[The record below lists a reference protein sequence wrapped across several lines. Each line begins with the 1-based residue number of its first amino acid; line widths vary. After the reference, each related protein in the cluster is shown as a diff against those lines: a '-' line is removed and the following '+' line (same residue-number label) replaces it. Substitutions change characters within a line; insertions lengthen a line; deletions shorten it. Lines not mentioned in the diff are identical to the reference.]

1 MPIHAIKSLYQLNL
15 LGFLCVYPHC
25 SSRNLMFEKISIH
38 TPRQFVPPNIN
49 IGNWTTLEP
58 LFKQL
63 EEQLKTASN
72 TAKLE
77 QVILNWEE
85 LSSVIAE
92 EGSKRYI
99 AMTCQTEDKDAEKSY
114 LEFVEKIE
122 PEEKQCNFR
131 LAKKLTKHPHC
142 KELKNQRYDI
152 FIRDT
157 ELQIELFRSEN
168 VPLET
173 KTSKLGQQYQKIIGS
188 LTVQF
193 EGKEQ
198 TLTQMSRHLEETER
212 KHRQKAWELV
222 ANRRLEEAE
231 KIDNHLNDLARIR
244 NQMSENAGFS
254 NYRDYAHKRLGRFD
268 YSPDDCISFQ
278 NAIEEEMVPL
288 LRELQDERLQAL
300 GIKEL
305 RPWDTATDP
314 KGLPPLKPFKTVSE
328 LIDRSQAI
336 FNQVDGNLAD
346 WFQKMQDLDLLDLAN
361 RKGKAPGGYQ
371 CSLDESRL
379 PFIFMNSVGVQ
390 RDVETLL
397 HEAGHAFHAM
407 ASQNEP
413 LHSYRHAPI
422 EFCEV
427 ASMAMELLGSEF
439 IEEFYNIEEA
449 RRARIAHLE
458 GIVFVFPWIATVDAF
473 QHWLYLNPNHSI
485 KERDN
490 AWSNLIDRFGG
501 NVDWTKYESAKA
513 KLWHKQLHIFL
524 HPFYY
529 IEYGIAQLGALQ
541 VWANSK
547 NNSSKALGD
556 YKAALALG
564 GSRPLPELFERCNIR
579 FDLSRDTVAPM
590 ADLIRKELKALKN

>member
-1 MPIHAIKSLYQLNL
+1 MLGFSSLYPQN
-15 LGFLCVYPHC
+15 
-25 SSRNLMFEKISIH
+25 SSSLMFEKISIY
-38 TPRQFVPPNIN
+38 TPRQFVPANIN
-49 IGNWTTLEP
+49 LGNWKELNP
-58 LFKQL
+58 LFKKL
-63 EEQLKTASN
+63 EEQLDTSSTAEN
-72 TAKLE
+72 LE

-85 LSSVIAE
+85 LSAAIAE

-99 AMTCQTEDKDAEKSY
+99 AMTCQTEDKDAEKAY

-122 PEEKQCNFR
+122 PEEKKCNF
-131 LAKKLTKHPHC
+131 LLSKKLTKHPQC
-142 KELKNQRYDI
+142 KDLKNQRYEV
-152 FIRDT
+152 FLRDT
-157 ELQIELFRSEN
+157 ALQVELFRSEN
-168 VPLET
+168 VTLET
-173 KTSKLGQQYQKIIGS
+173 ETSKLGQKYQKIIGG
-188 LTVQF
+188 LTVHFQ
-193 EGKEQ
+193 GKEQ
-198 TLTQMSRHLEETER
+198 TLIQMSRHLEGTER
-212 KHRQKAWELV
+212 NYRQKAWELV
-222 ANRRLEEAE
+222 ANRRLEESE
-231 KIDNHLNDLARIR
+231 KIDSHIDDLAKLR
-244 NQMSENAGFS
+244 NQISENAGFS

-288 LRELQDERLQAL
+288 LRELQDERIQ
-300 GIKEL
+300 EL
-305 RPWDTATDP
+305 NINELKPWDTATDP
-314 KGLPPLKPFKTVSE
+314 KGRPPLEPFEKVSD
-328 LIDRSQAI
+328 LIECSQSI
-336 FNQVDGNLAD
+336 FNQVDGNLSD
-346 WFQKMQDLDLLDLAN
+346 WFQTMQDLDLLDLAN

-397 HEAGHAFHAM
+397 HEAGHAFHSM

-439 IEEFYNIEEA
+439 LEEFYNSEEA
-449 RRARIAHLE
+449 RRARINHLE

-473 QHWLYLNPNHSI
+473 QHWLYLNPDHSI
-485 KERDN
+485 EDRDK

-501 NVDWTKYESAKA
+501 NVDWTHYELAKA

-529 IEYGIAQLGALQ
+529 VEYGIAQLGALQ
-541 VWANSK
+541 VWANYK
-547 NNSSKALGD
+547 NNKSKALND

-564 GSRPLPELFERCNIR
+564 GSKPLPELFKRCNIQ

-590 ADLIRKELKALKN
+590 ADLLRKELKALKD

>member
-1 MPIHAIKSLYQLNL
+1 
-15 LGFLCVYPHC
+15 
-25 SSRNLMFEKISIH
+25 MFEKISIH
-38 TPRQFVPPNIN
+38 TPRQFVPSNIN

-63 EEQLKTASN
+63 EEQIKTASS
-72 TAKLE
+72 AEKLE
-77 QVILNWEE
+77 LFILNWEE
-85 LSSVIAE
+85 LSAAVSE

-99 AMTCQTEDKDAEKSY
+99 AMTCQTEDKDAEKAY
-114 LEFVEKIE
+114 LDFVEKIE
-122 PEEKQCNFR
+122 PEEKKCNFL
-131 LAKKLTKHPHC
+131 LAKKLIQHPNL
-142 KELKNQRYDI
+142 KELKNQRYEV

-157 ELQIELFRSEN
+157 ALQVELFRSEN
-168 VPLET
+168 VSLET
-173 KTSKLGQQYQKIIGS
+173 KTAKLGQQYQKTIGG

-198 TLTQMSRHLEETER
+198 TLIQMSRHLEEPER

-231 KIDNHLNDLARIR
+231 KIDVYLNDLAKIR
-244 NQMSENAGFS
+244 NQMSENAGFP
-254 NYRDYAHKRLGRFD
+254 NYRDFAHQRLGRFD

-278 NAIEEEMVPL
+278 EAIEEEMVPL
-288 LRELQDERLQAL
+288 LRELQDERLQSL
-300 GIKEL
+300 GINEL
-305 RPWDTATDP
+305 KPWDTATDP
-314 KGLPPLKPFKTVSE
+314 KGRPPLKPFEKVSD
-328 LIDRSQAI
+328 LVTRSQAI

-346 WFQKMQDLDLLDLAN
+346 WFQTMQDLGLLDLAN

-439 IEEFYNIEEA
+439 LEEFYNEEEA

-485 KERDN
+485 EERDK

-501 NVDWTKYESAKA
+501 NVDWTNYESAKA

-547 NNSSKALGD
+547 NNSSKALAD

-564 GSRPLPELFERCNIR
+564 GSRPLPKLFEHCNIR
-579 FDLSRDTVAPM
+579 FDLSRNTVAPM
-590 ADLIRKELKALKN
+590 ADLLRKELNTLKN

>member
-1 MPIHAIKSLYQLNL
+1 
-15 LGFLCVYPHC
+15 
-25 SSRNLMFEKISIH
+25 MFEKISIY
-38 TPRQFVPPNIN
+38 TPRQFVPANIN
-49 IGNWTTLEP
+49 LGNWKELNP
-58 LFKQL
+58 LFKKL
-63 EEQLKTASN
+63 EEQLDTSSTAEN
-72 TAKLE
+72 LE

-85 LSSVIAE
+85 LSAAIAE

-99 AMTCQTEDKDAEKSY
+99 AMTCQTEDKDAEKAY

-122 PEEKQCNFR
+122 PEEKECNF
-131 LAKKLTKHPHC
+131 LLSKKLTKHPQC
-142 KELKNQRYDI
+142 KDLKNQRYEV
-152 FIRDT
+152 FLRDT
-157 ELQIELFRSEN
+157 ALQVELFRSEN
-168 VPLET
+168 VTLET
-173 KTSKLGQQYQKIIGS
+173 ETSKLGQKYQKIIGG
-188 LTVQF
+188 LTVHF

-198 TLTQMSRHLEETER
+198 TLIQMSRHLEGTER
-212 KHRQKAWELV
+212 NYRQKAWELV
-222 ANRRLEEAE
+222 ANRRLEESE
-231 KIDNHLNDLARIR
+231 KIDSHIDDLAKLR

-288 LRELQDERLQAL
+288 LRELQDERIQ
-300 GIKEL
+300 EL
-305 RPWDTATDP
+305 NINELKPWDTATDP
-314 KGLPPLKPFKTVSE
+314 KGRPPLEPFEKVSD
-328 LIDRSQAI
+328 LIECSQSI
-336 FNQVDGNLAD
+336 FNQVDGNLSD
-346 WFQKMQDLDLLDLAN
+346 WFQTMQDLDLLDLAN

-397 HEAGHAFHAM
+397 HEAGHAFHSM

-439 IEEFYNIEEA
+439 LEEFYNSEEA
-449 RRARIAHLE
+449 RRARINHLE
-458 GIVFVFPWIATVDAF
+458 GIVSVFPWIATVDAF
-473 QHWLYLNPNHSI
+473 QHWLYLNPDHSI
-485 KERDN
+485 EDRDK

-501 NVDWTKYESAKA
+501 NVDWTHYELAKA

-529 IEYGIAQLGALQ
+529 VEYGIAQLGALQ
-541 VWANSK
+541 VWANYK
-547 NNSSKALGD
+547 NNKSKALND

-564 GSRPLPELFERCNIR
+564 GSKPLPELFKRCNIQ

-590 ADLIRKELKALKN
+590 ADLLRKELKALKD

>member
-1 MPIHAIKSLYQLNL
+1 
-15 LGFLCVYPHC
+15 
-25 SSRNLMFEKISIH
+25 MFEKISIH
-38 TPRQFVPPNIN
+38 TPRQFVPSNIN
-49 IGNWTTLEP
+49 IGNWTKLEP

-63 EEQLKTASN
+63 EEQIKTASS
-72 TAKLE
+72 AEKLE
-77 QVILNWEE
+77 LFILNWEE
-85 LSSVIAE
+85 LSAAVSE

-99 AMTCQTEDKDAEKSY
+99 AMTCQTEDKDAEKAY
-114 LEFVEKIE
+114 LDFVEKIE
-122 PEEKQCNFR
+122 PEEKKCNFL
-131 LAKKLTKHPHC
+131 LAKKLIQHPNL
-142 KELKNQRYDI
+142 KELKNQRYEV

-157 ELQIELFRSEN
+157 ALQVELFRSEN
-168 VPLET
+168 VSLET
-173 KTSKLGQQYQKIIGS
+173 KTAKLGQQYQKTIGG

-198 TLTQMSRHLEETER
+198 TLIQMSRHLEEPER

-231 KIDNHLNDLARIR
+231 KIDVYINDLAEIR
-244 NQMSENAGFS
+244 NQMSENAGFP
-254 NYRDYAHKRLGRFD
+254 NYRDFAHQRLGRFD

-278 NAIEEEMVPL
+278 EAIEEEMVPL

-300 GIKEL
+300 GINEL
-305 RPWDTATDP
+305 KPWDTATDP
-314 KGLPPLKPFKTVSE
+314 KGRPPLKPFEKVSD
-328 LIDRSQAI
+328 LVARSQAI

-346 WFQKMQDLDLLDLAN
+346 WFQTMQDLGLLDLAN

-439 IEEFYNIEEA
+439 LEEFYNEEEA

-485 KERDN
+485 EERDK

-501 NVDWTKYESAKA
+501 NVDWTNYESAKA

-547 NNSSKALGD
+547 NNSSKALAD

-564 GSRPLPELFERCNIR
+564 GSRPLPKLFEYCNIR
-579 FDLSRDTVAPM
+579 FDLSRNTVAPM
-590 ADLIRKELKALKN
+590 ADLLRKELNTLKN

>member
-1 MPIHAIKSLYQLNL
+1 M
-15 LGFLCVYPHC
+15 LGFLSLYPQNFH
-25 SSRNLMFEKISIH
+25 SLMFEKISIY
-38 TPRQFVPPNIN
+38 TPRQFVPANIN
-49 IGNWTTLEP
+49 LGNWKELNP
-58 LFKQL
+58 LFKKL
-63 EEQLKTASN
+63 EEQLDTSSTAEN
-72 TAKLE
+72 LE

-85 LSSVIAE
+85 LSAAIAE

-99 AMTCQTEDKDAEKSY
+99 AMTCQTEDKDAEKAY

-122 PEEKQCNFR
+122 PEEKECNF
-131 LAKKLTKHPHC
+131 LLSKKLTKHPQC
-142 KELKNQRYDI
+142 KDLKNQRYDV
-152 FIRDT
+152 FLRDT
-157 ELQIELFRSEN
+157 ALQVELFRSEN
-168 VPLET
+168 VTLET
-173 KTSKLGQQYQKIIGS
+173 EASKLGQKYQKIIGG
-188 LTVQF
+188 LTVHFQ
-193 EGKEQ
+193 GKEQ
-198 TLTQMSRHLEETER
+198 TLIQMSRHLEGTER
-212 KHRQKAWELV
+212 NHRQEAWELV
-222 ANRRLEEAE
+222 ANRRLDESE
-231 KIDNHLNDLARIR
+231 KIDSHIDDLAKLR

-288 LRELQDERLQAL
+288 LRELQDERIQ
-300 GIKEL
+300 EL
-305 RPWDTATDP
+305 NINELKPWDTATDP
-314 KGLPPLKPFKTVSE
+314 KGRPPLEPFEKVSD
-328 LIDRSQAI
+328 LIECSQSI
-336 FNQVDGNLAD
+336 FNQVDGNLSD
-346 WFQKMQDLDLLDLAN
+346 WFQTMQDLDLLDLAN

-397 HEAGHAFHAM
+397 HEAGHAFHSM

-439 IEEFYNIEEA
+439 LEEFYNSEEA
-449 RRARIAHLE
+449 RRARINHLE

-473 QHWLYLNPNHSI
+473 QHWLYLNPDHSI
-485 KERDN
+485 EDRDK

-501 NVDWTKYESAKA
+501 NVDWTHYELAKA

-529 IEYGIAQLGALQ
+529 VEYGIAQLGALQ
-541 VWANSK
+541 VWANYK
-547 NNSSKALGD
+547 NNKSKALND

-564 GSRPLPELFERCNIR
+564 GSKPLPELFKRCNIQ

-590 ADLIRKELKALKN
+590 ADLLRKELKALKD

>member
-1 MPIHAIKSLYQLNL
+1 
-15 LGFLCVYPHC
+15 
-25 SSRNLMFEKISIH
+25 MFEKISIH
-38 TPRQFVPPNIN
+38 TPRQFVPSNIN

-63 EEQLKTASN
+63 EEQIKTASS
-72 TAKLE
+72 AEKLE
-77 QVILNWEE
+77 LFILNWEE
-85 LSSVIAE
+85 LSAAVSE

-99 AMTCQTEDKDAEKSY
+99 AMTCQTEDKDAEKAY
-114 LEFVEKIE
+114 LDFVEKIE
-122 PEEKQCNFR
+122 PEEKKCNFL
-131 LAKKLTKHPHC
+131 LAKKLIQHPNL
-142 KELKNQRYDI
+142 KELKNQRYEV

-157 ELQIELFRSEN
+157 ALQVELFRSEN
-168 VPLET
+168 VSLET
-173 KTSKLGQQYQKIIGS
+173 KTAKLGQQYQKTIGG

-198 TLTQMSRHLEETER
+198 TLIQMSRHLEEPER

-231 KIDNHLNDLARIR
+231 KIDVYLNDLAKIR
-244 NQMSENAGFS
+244 NQMSENAGFP
-254 NYRDYAHKRLGRFD
+254 NYRDFAHQRLGRFD

-278 NAIEEEMVPL
+278 EAIEEEMVPL

-300 GIKEL
+300 GINEL
-305 RPWDTATDP
+305 KPWDTATDP
-314 KGLPPLKPFKTVSE
+314 KGRPPLKPFEKVSD
-328 LIDRSQAI
+328 LVARSQAI

-346 WFQKMQDLDLLDLAN
+346 WFQTMQDLGLLDLAN

-439 IEEFYNIEEA
+439 LEEFYNEEEA

-485 KERDN
+485 EERDK

-501 NVDWTKYESAKA
+501 NVDWTNYESAKA

-547 NNSSKALGD
+547 NNSSKALAD

-564 GSRPLPELFERCNIR
+564 GSRPLPKLFEHCNIR
-579 FDLSRDTVAPM
+579 FDLSRNTVAPM
-590 ADLIRKELKALKN
+590 ANLLRKELNTLKN

>member
-1 MPIHAIKSLYQLNL
+1 
-15 LGFLCVYPHC
+15 
-25 SSRNLMFEKISIH
+25 MFEKISIH
-38 TPRQFVPPNIN
+38 TPRQFVPSNIN

-63 EEQLKTASN
+63 EEQIKIASS
-72 TAKLE
+72 AKKLE
-77 QVILNWEE
+77 LFILNWEE
-85 LSSVIAE
+85 LSAAVSE

-99 AMTCQTEDKDAEKSY
+99 AMTCQTEDKDAEKAY
-114 LEFVEKIE
+114 LDFVEKIE
-122 PEEKQCNFR
+122 PEEKKCNFL
-131 LAKKLTKHPHC
+131 LAKKLIQHPNL
-142 KELKNQRYDI
+142 KELKNQRYEV

-157 ELQIELFRSEN
+157 ALQVELFRSEN
-168 VPLET
+168 VSLET
-173 KTSKLGQQYQKIIGS
+173 KTAKLGQQYQKTIGG

-198 TLTQMSRHLEETER
+198 TLIQMSRHLEEPER

-231 KIDNHLNDLARIR
+231 KIDVYINDLAEIR
-244 NQMSENAGFS
+244 NQMSENAGFP
-254 NYRDYAHKRLGRFD
+254 NYRDFAHQRLGRFD

-278 NAIEEEMVPL
+278 EAIEEEMVPL

-300 GIKEL
+300 GINEL
-305 RPWDTATDP
+305 KPWDTATDP
-314 KGLPPLKPFKTVSE
+314 KGRPPLKPFEKVSD
-328 LIDRSQAI
+328 LVARSQAI

-346 WFQKMQDLDLLDLAN
+346 WFQTMQDLGLLDLAN

-439 IEEFYNIEEA
+439 LEEFYNEEEA

-485 KERDN
+485 EERDK

-501 NVDWTKYESAKA
+501 NVDWTNYESAKA

-547 NNSSKALGD
+547 NNSSKALAD

-564 GSRPLPELFERCNIR
+564 GSRPLPKLFEHCNIR
-579 FDLSRDTVAPM
+579 FDLSRNTVAPM
-590 ADLIRKELKALKN
+590 ADLLRKELNTLKN

>member
-1 MPIHAIKSLYQLNL
+1 
-15 LGFLCVYPHC
+15 
-25 SSRNLMFEKISIH
+25 MFEKISIH
-38 TPRQFVPPNIN
+38 TPRQFVPSNIN

-63 EEQLKTASN
+63 EEQIKTASS
-72 TAKLE
+72 AEKLE
-77 QVILNWEE
+77 LFILNWEE
-85 LSSVIAE
+85 LSAAVSE

-99 AMTCQTEDKDAEKSY
+99 AMTCQTEDKDAEKAY
-114 LEFVEKIE
+114 LDFVEKIE
-122 PEEKQCNFR
+122 PEEKKCNFL
-131 LAKKLTKHPHC
+131 LAKKLIQHPNL
-142 KELKNQRYDI
+142 KELKNQRYEV

-157 ELQIELFRSEN
+157 ALQVELFRSEN
-168 VPLET
+168 VSLET
-173 KTSKLGQQYQKIIGS
+173 KTAKLGQQYQKTIGG

-198 TLTQMSRHLEETER
+198 TLIQMSRHLEEPER

-231 KIDNHLNDLARIR
+231 KIDVYINDLAEIR
-244 NQMSENAGFS
+244 NQMSENAGFP
-254 NYRDYAHKRLGRFD
+254 NYRDFAHQRLGRFD

-278 NAIEEEMVPL
+278 EAIEEEMVPL

-300 GIKEL
+300 GINEL
-305 RPWDTATDP
+305 KPWDTATDP
-314 KGLPPLKPFKTVSE
+314 KGRPPLKPFEKVSD
-328 LIDRSQAI
+328 LVARSQAI

-346 WFQKMQDLDLLDLAN
+346 WFQTMQDLGLLDLAN

-439 IEEFYNIEEA
+439 LEEFYNEEEA

-485 KERDN
+485 EERDK

-501 NVDWTKYESAKA
+501 NVDWTNYESAKA

-547 NNSSKALGD
+547 NNSSKALAD
-556 YKAALALG
+556 YKAALTLG
-564 GSRPLPELFERCNIR
+564 GSRPLPKLFEHCNIR
-579 FDLSRDTVAPM
+579 FDLSRNTVAPM
-590 ADLIRKELKALKN
+590 ANLLRKELNTLKN

>member
-1 MPIHAIKSLYQLNL
+1 
-15 LGFLCVYPHC
+15 
-25 SSRNLMFEKISIH
+25 MFEKISIY
-38 TPRQFVPPNIN
+38 TPRQFVPANIN
-49 IGNWTTLEP
+49 LGNWKELNP
-58 LFKQL
+58 LFKKL
-63 EEQLKTASN
+63 EEQLDTSSTAEN
-72 TAKLE
+72 LE

-85 LSSVIAE
+85 LSAAIAE

-99 AMTCQTEDKDAEKSY
+99 AMTCQTEDKDAEKAY

-122 PEEKQCNFR
+122 PEEKKCNF
-131 LAKKLTKHPHC
+131 LLSKKLTKHPQC
-142 KELKNQRYDI
+142 KDLKNQRYEV
-152 FIRDT
+152 FLRDT
-157 ELQIELFRSEN
+157 ALQVELFRSEN
-168 VPLET
+168 VTLET
-173 KTSKLGQQYQKIIGS
+173 ETSKLGQKYQKIIGG
-188 LTVQF
+188 LTVHF

-198 TLTQMSRHLEETER
+198 TLIQMSRHLEGTER
-212 KHRQKAWELV
+212 NYRQKAWELV
-222 ANRRLEEAE
+222 ANRRLEESE
-231 KIDNHLNDLARIR
+231 KIDSHIDDLAKLR
-244 NQMSENAGFS
+244 NQISENAGFS

-278 NAIEEEMVPL
+278 NAIEEEMVPI
-288 LRELQDERLQAL
+288 LRELQDERIQ
-300 GIKEL
+300 EL
-305 RPWDTATDP
+305 NINELKPWDTATDP
-314 KGLPPLKPFKTVSE
+314 KGRPPLEPFEKVSD
-328 LIDRSQAI
+328 LIECSQSI
-336 FNQVDGNLAD
+336 FNQVDGNLSN
-346 WFQKMQDLDLLDLAN
+346 WFQTMQDLDLLDLAN

-397 HEAGHAFHAM
+397 HEAGHAFHSM

-439 IEEFYNIEEA
+439 LEEFYNSEEA
-449 RRARIAHLE
+449 RRARINHLE

-473 QHWLYLNPNHSI
+473 QHWLYLNPDHSI
-485 KERDN
+485 EDRDK

-501 NVDWTKYESAKA
+501 NVDWTHYELAKA

-529 IEYGIAQLGALQ
+529 VEYGIAQLGALQ
-541 VWANSK
+541 VWANYK
-547 NNSSKALGD
+547 NNKSKALND

-564 GSRPLPELFERCNIR
+564 GSKPLPELFKRCNIQ

-590 ADLIRKELKALKN
+590 ADLLRKELKALKD

>member
-1 MPIHAIKSLYQLNL
+1 
-15 LGFLCVYPHC
+15 
-25 SSRNLMFEKISIH
+25 MFEKISIH
-38 TPRQFVPPNIN
+38 TPRQFVPSNIN

-63 EEQLKTASN
+63 EEQIKTASS
-72 TAKLE
+72 AEKLE
-77 QVILNWEE
+77 LFILNWEE
-85 LSSVIAE
+85 LSAAVSE

-99 AMTCQTEDKDAEKSY
+99 AMTCQTEDKDAEKAY
-114 LEFVEKIE
+114 LDFVEKIE
-122 PEEKQCNFR
+122 PEEKKCNFL
-131 LAKKLTKHPHC
+131 LAKKLIQHPNL
-142 KELKNQRYDI
+142 KELKNQRYEV

-157 ELQIELFRSEN
+157 ALQVELFRSEN
-168 VPLET
+168 VSLET
-173 KTSKLGQQYQKIIGS
+173 KTAKLGQQYQKTIGG

-198 TLTQMSRHLEETER
+198 TLIQMSRHLEEPER

-231 KIDNHLNDLARIR
+231 KIDVYINDLAEIR
-244 NQMSENAGFS
+244 NQMSENAGFP
-254 NYRDYAHKRLGRFD
+254 NYRDFAHQRLGRFD

-278 NAIEEEMVPL
+278 EAIEEEMVPL
-288 LRELQDERLQAL
+288 LRELQDERLQSL
-300 GIKEL
+300 GINEL
-305 RPWDTATDP
+305 KPWDTATDP
-314 KGLPPLKPFKTVSE
+314 KGRPPLKPFEKVSD
-328 LIDRSQAI
+328 LVARSQAI

-346 WFQKMQDLDLLDLAN
+346 WFQTMQDLGLLDLAN

-439 IEEFYNIEEA
+439 LEEFYNEEEA

-485 KERDN
+485 EERDK

-501 NVDWTKYESAKA
+501 NVDWTNYESAKA

-547 NNSSKALGD
+547 NNRSKALAD

-564 GSRPLPELFERCNIR
+564 GSRPLPKLFEHCNIR
-579 FDLSRDTVAPM
+579 FDLSRNTVAPM
-590 ADLIRKELKALKN
+590 ADLLRKELNTLKN

>member
-1 MPIHAIKSLYQLNL
+1 M
-15 LGFLCVYPHC
+15 LGFLSLYPQNFH
-25 SSRNLMFEKISIH
+25 SLMFQKISIY
-38 TPRQFVPPNIN
+38 TPRQFVPANIN
-49 IGNWTTLEP
+49 LGNWKELNP
-58 LFKQL
+58 LFKKL
-63 EEQLKTASN
+63 EEQLDTSSSAEN
-72 TAKLE
+72 LE

-85 LSSVIAE
+85 LSAAIAE

-99 AMTCQTEDKDAEKSY
+99 AMTCQTEDKDAEKAY

-122 PEEKQCNFR
+122 PEEKKCNF
-131 LAKKLTKHPHC
+131 LLSKKLTKHPQC
-142 KELKNQRYDI
+142 KDLKNQRYEV
-152 FIRDT
+152 FLRDT
-157 ELQIELFRSEN
+157 ALQVELFRSEN
-168 VPLET
+168 VTLET
-173 KTSKLGQQYQKIIGS
+173 ETSKLGQKYQKIIGG
-188 LTVQF
+188 LTVHF

-198 TLTQMSRHLEETER
+198 TLIQMSRHLEGTER
-212 KHRQKAWELV
+212 NYRQKAWELV
-222 ANRRLEEAE
+222 ANRRLEESE
-231 KIDNHLNDLARIR
+231 KIDSHIDDLAKLR
-244 NQMSENAGFS
+244 NQISENAGFS

-288 LRELQDERLQAL
+288 LRELQDERIQ
-300 GIKEL
+300 EL
-305 RPWDTATDP
+305 NINELKPWDTATDP
-314 KGLPPLKPFKTVSE
+314 KGRPPLEPFEKVSD
-328 LIDRSQAI
+328 LIECSQSI
-336 FNQVDGNLAD
+336 FNQVDGNLSD
-346 WFQKMQDLDLLDLAN
+346 WFQTMQDLDLLDLAN

-397 HEAGHAFHAM
+397 HEAGHAFHSM

-439 IEEFYNIEEA
+439 LEEFYNSEEA
-449 RRARIAHLE
+449 RRARINHLE

-473 QHWLYLNPNHSI
+473 QHWLYLNPDHSI
-485 KERDN
+485 EDRDK

-501 NVDWTKYESAKA
+501 NVDWTHYELAKA

-529 IEYGIAQLGALQ
+529 VEYGIAQLGALQ
-541 VWANSK
+541 VWANYK
-547 NNSSKALGD
+547 NNKSKALND

-564 GSRPLPELFERCNIR
+564 GSKPLPELFKRCNIQ

-590 ADLIRKELKALKN
+590 ADLLRKELKALKD

>member
-1 MPIHAIKSLYQLNL
+1 
-15 LGFLCVYPHC
+15 
-25 SSRNLMFEKISIH
+25 MFEKISIY
-38 TPRQFVPPNIN
+38 TPRQFVPANIN
-49 IGNWTTLEP
+49 LGNWKELNP
-58 LFKQL
+58 LFKKL
-63 EEQLKTASN
+63 EEQLDTSSTAEN
-72 TAKLE
+72 LE

-85 LSSVIAE
+85 LSAAIAE

-99 AMTCQTEDKDAEKSY
+99 AMTCQTEDKDAEKAY

-122 PEEKQCNFR
+122 PEEKKCNF
-131 LAKKLTKHPHC
+131 LLSKKLTKHPQC
-142 KELKNQRYDI
+142 KDLKNQRYEV
-152 FIRDT
+152 FLRDT
-157 ELQIELFRSEN
+157 ALQVELFRSEN
-168 VPLET
+168 VTLET
-173 KTSKLGQQYQKIIGS
+173 ETSKLGQKYQKIIGG
-188 LTVQF
+188 LTVHF

-198 TLTQMSRHLEETER
+198 TLIQMSRHLEGTER
-212 KHRQKAWELV
+212 NYRQKAWELV
-222 ANRRLEEAE
+222 ANRRLEESE
-231 KIDNHLNDLARIR
+231 KIDSHIDDLAKLR

-288 LRELQDERLQAL
+288 LRELQDERIQ
-300 GIKEL
+300 EL
-305 RPWDTATDP
+305 NINELKPWDTATDP
-314 KGLPPLKPFKTVSE
+314 KGRPPLEPFEKVSD
-328 LIDRSQAI
+328 LIECSQSI
-336 FNQVDGNLAD
+336 FNQVDGNLSD
-346 WFQKMQDLDLLDLAN
+346 WFQTMQDLDLLDLAN

-397 HEAGHAFHAM
+397 HEAGHAFHSM

-439 IEEFYNIEEA
+439 LEGFYNSEEA
-449 RRARIAHLE
+449 RRARINHLE

-473 QHWLYLNPNHSI
+473 QHWLYLNPDHSI
-485 KERDN
+485 EDRDK

-501 NVDWTKYESAKA
+501 NVDWTHYELAKA

-529 IEYGIAQLGALQ
+529 VEYGIAQLGALQ
-541 VWANSK
+541 VWANYK
-547 NNSSKALGD
+547 NNKSKALND

-564 GSRPLPELFERCNIR
+564 GSKPLPELFKRCNIQ

-590 ADLIRKELKALKN
+590 ADLLRKELKALKD

>member
-1 MPIHAIKSLYQLNL
+1 MLGFSSLYPQN
-15 LGFLCVYPHC
+15 
-25 SSRNLMFEKISIH
+25 SSSLMFEKISIY
-38 TPRQFVPPNIN
+38 TPRQFVPANIN
-49 IGNWTTLEP
+49 LGNWKELNP
-58 LFKQL
+58 LFKKL
-63 EEQLKTASN
+63 EEQLDTSSTAEN
-72 TAKLE
+72 LE

-85 LSSVIAE
+85 LSAAIAE

-99 AMTCQTEDKDAEKSY
+99 AMTCQTEDKDAEKAY

-122 PEEKQCNFR
+122 PEEKKCNF
-131 LAKKLTKHPHC
+131 LLSKKLTKHPQC
-142 KELKNQRYDI
+142 KDLKNQRYEV
-152 FIRDT
+152 FLRDT
-157 ELQIELFRSEN
+157 ALQVELFRSEN
-168 VPLET
+168 VTLET
-173 KTSKLGQQYQKIIGS
+173 ETSKLGQKYQKIIGG
-188 LTVQF
+188 LTVHF

-198 TLTQMSRHLEETER
+198 TLIQMSRHLEGTER
-212 KHRQKAWELV
+212 NYRQKAWELV
-222 ANRRLEEAE
+222 ANRRLEESE
-231 KIDNHLNDLARIR
+231 KIDSHIDDLAKLR
-244 NQMSENAGFS
+244 NQISENAGFS

-288 LRELQDERLQAL
+288 LRELQDERIQ
-300 GIKEL
+300 EL
-305 RPWDTATDP
+305 NINELKPWDTATDP
-314 KGLPPLKPFKTVSE
+314 KGRPPLEPFEKVSD
-328 LIDRSQAI
+328 LIECSQSI
-336 FNQVDGNLAD
+336 FNQVDGNLSD
-346 WFQKMQDLDLLDLAN
+346 WFQTMQDLDLLDLAN

-397 HEAGHAFHAM
+397 HEAGHAFHSM

-439 IEEFYNIEEA
+439 LEEFYNSEEA
-449 RRARIAHLE
+449 RRARINHLE

-473 QHWLYLNPNHSI
+473 QHWLYLNPDHSI
-485 KERDN
+485 EDRDK
-490 AWSNLIDRFGG
+490 AWSKLIDRFGG
-501 NVDWTKYESAKA
+501 NVDWTHYELAKA

-524 HPFYY
+524 HPFSYV
-529 IEYGIAQLGALQ
+529 EYGIAQLGALQ
-541 VWANSK
+541 VWANYK
-547 NNSSKALGD
+547 NNKSKALND

-564 GSRPLPELFERCNIR
+564 GSKPLPELFKRCNIQ

-590 ADLIRKELKALKN
+590 ADLLRKELKALKD

>member
-1 MPIHAIKSLYQLNL
+1 
-15 LGFLCVYPHC
+15 
-25 SSRNLMFEKISIH
+25 MFEKISIH
-38 TPRQFVPPNIN
+38 TPRQFVPSNIN

-63 EEQLKTASN
+63 EEQIKTASS
-72 TAKLE
+72 AEKLE
-77 QVILNWEE
+77 LFILNWEE
-85 LSSVIAE
+85 LSAAVSE

-99 AMTCQTEDKDAEKSY
+99 AMTCQTEDKDAEKAY
-114 LEFVEKIE
+114 LDFVEKIE
-122 PEEKQCNFR
+122 PEEKKCNFL
-131 LAKKLTKHPHC
+131 LAKKLIQHPNL
-142 KELKNQRYDI
+142 KELKNQRYEV

-157 ELQIELFRSEN
+157 ALQVELFRSEN
-168 VPLET
+168 VSLET
-173 KTSKLGQQYQKIIGS
+173 KTAKLGQQYQKTIGG

-198 TLTQMSRHLEETER
+198 TLIQMSRHLEEPER

-231 KIDNHLNDLARIR
+231 KIDVYLNDLAKIR
-244 NQMSENAGFS
+244 NQMSENAGFP
-254 NYRDYAHKRLGRFD
+254 NYRDFAHQRLGRFD

-278 NAIEEEMVPL
+278 EAIEEEMVPL
-288 LRELQDERLQAL
+288 LRELQDERLQSL
-300 GIKEL
+300 GINEL
-305 RPWDTATDP
+305 KPWDTATDP
-314 KGLPPLKPFKTVSE
+314 KGRPPLKPFEKVSD
-328 LIDRSQAI
+328 LVARSQTI

-346 WFQKMQDLDLLDLAN
+346 WFQTMQDLGLLDLAN

-439 IEEFYNIEEA
+439 LEEFYNEEEA

-485 KERDN
+485 EERDK

-501 NVDWTKYESAKA
+501 NVDWTNYESAKA

-547 NNSSKALGD
+547 NNSSKALAD

-564 GSRPLPELFERCNIR
+564 GSRPLPKLFEHCNIR
-579 FDLSRDTVAPM
+579 FDLSRNTVAPM
-590 ADLIRKELKALKN
+590 ADLLRKELNTLKN

>member
-1 MPIHAIKSLYQLNL
+1 
-15 LGFLCVYPHC
+15 
-25 SSRNLMFEKISIH
+25 MFEKISIH
-38 TPRQFVPPNIN
+38 TPRQFVPSNIN

-63 EEQLKTASN
+63 EEQIKTASS
-72 TAKLE
+72 AEKLE
-77 QVILNWEE
+77 LFILNWEE
-85 LSSVIAE
+85 LSAAVSE

-99 AMTCQTEDKDAEKSY
+99 AMTCQTEDKDAEKAY
-114 LEFVEKIE
+114 LDFVEKIE
-122 PEEKQCNFR
+122 PEEKKCNFL
-131 LAKKLTKHPHC
+131 LAKKLIQHPNL
-142 KELKNQRYDI
+142 KELKNQRYEV

-157 ELQIELFRSEN
+157 ALQVELFRSEN
-168 VPLET
+168 VSLET
-173 KTSKLGQQYQKIIGS
+173 KTAKLGQQYQKTIGG

-198 TLTQMSRHLEETER
+198 TLIQMSRHLEEPER

-231 KIDNHLNDLARIR
+231 KIDVYINDLAEIR
-244 NQMSENAGFS
+244 NQMSENAGFP
-254 NYRDYAHKRLGRFD
+254 NYRDFAHQRLGRFD

-278 NAIEEEMVPL
+278 EAIEEDMVPL

-300 GIKEL
+300 GINEL
-305 RPWDTATDP
+305 KPWDTATDP
-314 KGLPPLKPFKTVSE
+314 KGRPPLKPFEKVSD
-328 LIDRSQAI
+328 LVARSQAI
-336 FNQVDGNLAD
+336 FNQVDENLAD
-346 WFQKMQDLDLLDLAN
+346 WFQTMQDLGLLDLAN

-439 IEEFYNIEEA
+439 LEEFYNEEEA

-485 KERDN
+485 EERDK

-501 NVDWTKYESAKA
+501 NVDWTNYESAKA

-547 NNSSKALGD
+547 NNSSKALAD

-564 GSRPLPELFERCNIR
+564 GSRPLPKLFEHCNIR
-579 FDLSRDTVAPM
+579 FDLSRNTVAPM
-590 ADLIRKELKALKN
+590 ADLLRKELNTLKN

>member
-1 MPIHAIKSLYQLNL
+1 MLGFSSLYPQN
-15 LGFLCVYPHC
+15 
-25 SSRNLMFEKISIH
+25 SSSLMFEKISIY
-38 TPRQFVPPNIN
+38 TPRQFVPANIN
-49 IGNWTTLEP
+49 LGNWKELNP
-58 LFKQL
+58 LFKKL
-63 EEQLKTASN
+63 EEQLDTSSTAEN
-72 TAKLE
+72 LE

-85 LSSVIAE
+85 LSAAIAE

-99 AMTCQTEDKDAEKSY
+99 AMTCQTEDKDAEKAY

-122 PEEKQCNFR
+122 PEEKKCNF
-131 LAKKLTKHPHC
+131 LLSKKLTKHPQC
-142 KELKNQRYDI
+142 KDLKNQRYEV
-152 FIRDT
+152 FLRDT
-157 ELQIELFRSEN
+157 ALQVELFRSEN
-168 VPLET
+168 VTLET
-173 KTSKLGQQYQKIIGS
+173 ETSKLGQKYQKIIGG
-188 LTVQF
+188 LTVHF

-198 TLTQMSRHLEETER
+198 TLIQMSRHLEGTER
-212 KHRQKAWELV
+212 NYRQKAWDLV
-222 ANRRLEEAE
+222 ANRRLEESE
-231 KIDNHLNDLARIR
+231 KIDSHIDDLAKLR
-244 NQMSENAGFS
+244 NQISENAGFS

-288 LRELQDERLQAL
+288 LRELQDERIQ
-300 GIKEL
+300 EL
-305 RPWDTATDP
+305 NINELKPWDTATDP
-314 KGLPPLKPFKTVSE
+314 KGRPPLEPFEKVSD
-328 LIDRSQAI
+328 LIECSQSI
-336 FNQVDGNLAD
+336 FNQVDGNLSD
-346 WFQKMQDLDLLDLAN
+346 WFQTMQDLDLLDLAN

-397 HEAGHAFHAM
+397 HEAGHAFHSM

-439 IEEFYNIEEA
+439 LEEFYNSEEA
-449 RRARIAHLE
+449 RRARINHLE

-473 QHWLYLNPNHSI
+473 QHWLYLNPDHSI
-485 KERDN
+485 EDRDK

-501 NVDWTKYESAKA
+501 NVDWTHYELAKA

-529 IEYGIAQLGALQ
+529 VEYGIAQLGALQ
-541 VWANSK
+541 VWANYK
-547 NNSSKALGD
+547 NNKSKALND

-564 GSRPLPELFERCNIR
+564 GSKPLPELFKRCNIQ

-590 ADLIRKELKALKN
+590 ADLLRKELKALKD

>member
-1 MPIHAIKSLYQLNL
+1 
-15 LGFLCVYPHC
+15 
-25 SSRNLMFEKISIH
+25 MFEKISIY
-38 TPRQFVPPNIN
+38 TPRQFVPANIN
-49 IGNWTTLEP
+49 LGSWKELNP
-58 LFKQL
+58 LFEKL
-63 EEQLKTASN
+63 EEQLDTSSSAEN
-72 TAKLE
+72 LE

-85 LSSVIAE
+85 LSAAIAE

-99 AMTCQTEDKDAEKSY
+99 AMTCQTEDKDAEKAY

-122 PEEKQCNFR
+122 PEEKECNF
-131 LAKKLTKHPHC
+131 LLSKKLTKHPQC
-142 KELKNQRYDI
+142 KDLKNQRYEV
-152 FIRDT
+152 FLRDT
-157 ELQIELFRSEN
+157 ALQVELFRSEN
-168 VPLET
+168 VTLET
-173 KTSKLGQQYQKIIGS
+173 EASKLGQKYQKIIGG
-188 LTVQF
+188 LTVHFQ
-193 EGKEQ
+193 GKEQ
-198 TLTQMSRHLEETER
+198 TLIQMSRHLEGTER
-212 KHRQKAWELV
+212 NHRQEAWELV
-222 ANRRLEEAE
+222 ANRRLDESE
-231 KIDNHLNDLARIR
+231 KIDSHIDDLAKLR

-288 LRELQDERLQAL
+288 LRELQDERIQ
-300 GIKEL
+300 EL
-305 RPWDTATDP
+305 NINELKPWDTATDP
-314 KGLPPLKPFKTVSE
+314 KGRPPLEPFEKVSD
-328 LIDRSQAI
+328 LIECSQSI
-336 FNQVDGNLAD
+336 FNQVDGNLSN
-346 WFQKMQDLDLLDLAN
+346 WFQTMQDLDLLDLAN

-397 HEAGHAFHAM
+397 HEAGHAFHSM

-439 IEEFYNIEEA
+439 LEEFYNSEEA
-449 RRARIAHLE
+449 RRARINHLE

-473 QHWLYLNPNHSI
+473 QHWLYLNPDHSI
-485 KERDN
+485 EDRDK

-501 NVDWTKYESAKA
+501 NVDWTHYELAKA

-529 IEYGIAQLGALQ
+529 VEYGIAQLGALQ
-541 VWANSK
+541 VWANYK
-547 NNSSKALGD
+547 NNRSKALND

-564 GSRPLPELFERCNIR
+564 GSKPLPELFKRCNIQ

-590 ADLIRKELKALKN
+590 ADLLRKELKALKD

>member
-1 MPIHAIKSLYQLNL
+1 
-15 LGFLCVYPHC
+15 
-25 SSRNLMFEKISIH
+25 MFEKISIH
-38 TPRQFVPPNIN
+38 TPRQFVPSNIN

-63 EEQLKTASN
+63 EEQIKTASS
-72 TAKLE
+72 AEKLE
-77 QVILNWEE
+77 LFILNWEE
-85 LSSVIAE
+85 LSAAVSE

-99 AMTCQTEDKDAEKSY
+99 AMTCQTEDKDAEKAY
-114 LEFVEKIE
+114 LDFVEKIE
-122 PEEKQCNFR
+122 PEEKKCNFL
-131 LAKKLTKHPHC
+131 LAKKLIQHPNL
-142 KELKNQRYDI
+142 KELKNQRYEV

-157 ELQIELFRSEN
+157 ALQVELFRSEN
-168 VPLET
+168 VSLET
-173 KTSKLGQQYQKIIGS
+173 KTAKLGQQYQKTIGG

-198 TLTQMSRHLEETER
+198 TLIQMSRHLEEPER

-231 KIDNHLNDLARIR
+231 KIDVYINDLAEIR
-244 NQMSENAGFS
+244 NQMSENAGFP
-254 NYRDYAHKRLGRFD
+254 NYRDFAHQRLGRFD

-278 NAIEEEMVPL
+278 EAIEEEMVPL
-288 LRELQDERLQAL
+288 LRELQDERLQSL
-300 GIKEL
+300 GINEL
-305 RPWDTATDP
+305 KPWDTATDP
-314 KGLPPLKPFKTVSE
+314 KGRPPLKPFEKVSD
-328 LIDRSQAI
+328 LVTRSQAI

-346 WFQKMQDLDLLDLAN
+346 WFQTMQDLGLLDLAN

-439 IEEFYNIEEA
+439 LEEFYNEEEA

-485 KERDN
+485 EERDK

-501 NVDWTKYESAKA
+501 NVDWTNYESAKA

-547 NNSSKALGD
+547 NNSSKALAD

-564 GSRPLPELFERCNIR
+564 GSRPLPKLFEHCNIR
-579 FDLSRDTVAPM
+579 FDLSRNTVAPM
-590 ADLIRKELKALKN
+590 ADLLRKELNTLKN

>member
-1 MPIHAIKSLYQLNL
+1 MLGFSSLYPQN
-15 LGFLCVYPHC
+15 
-25 SSRNLMFEKISIH
+25 SSSLMFEKISIY
-38 TPRQFVPPNIN
+38 TPRQFVPANIN
-49 IGNWTTLEP
+49 LGNWKELNP
-58 LFKQL
+58 LFKKL
-63 EEQLKTASN
+63 EEQLDTSSTAEN
-72 TAKLE
+72 LE

-85 LSSVIAE
+85 LSAAIAE

-99 AMTCQTEDKDAEKSY
+99 AMTCQTEDKDAEKAY

-122 PEEKQCNFR
+122 PEEKKCNF
-131 LAKKLTKHPHC
+131 LLSKKLTKHPQC
-142 KELKNQRYDI
+142 KDLKNQRYEV
-152 FIRDT
+152 FLRDT
-157 ELQIELFRSEN
+157 ALQVELFRSEN
-168 VPLET
+168 VTLET
-173 KTSKLGQQYQKIIGS
+173 ETSKLGQKYQKIIGG
-188 LTVQF
+188 LTVHF

-198 TLTQMSRHLEETER
+198 TLIQMSRHLEGTER
-212 KHRQKAWELV
+212 NYRQKAWELV
-222 ANRRLEEAE
+222 ANRRLEESE
-231 KIDNHLNDLARIR
+231 KIDSHIDDLAKLR
-244 NQMSENAGFS
+244 NQISENAGFS

-288 LRELQDERLQAL
+288 LRELQDERIQ
-300 GIKEL
+300 EL
-305 RPWDTATDP
+305 NINELKPWDTATDP
-314 KGLPPLKPFKTVSE
+314 KGRPPLEPFEKVSD
-328 LIDRSQAI
+328 LIECSQSI
-336 FNQVDGNLAD
+336 FNQVDGNLSD
-346 WFQKMQDLDLLDLAN
+346 WFQTMQDLDLLDLAN

-397 HEAGHAFHAM
+397 HEAGHAFHSM

-439 IEEFYNIEEA
+439 LEEFYNSEEA
-449 RRARIAHLE
+449 RRARINHLE

-473 QHWLYLNPNHSI
+473 QHWLYLNPDHSI
-485 KERDN
+485 EDRDK

-501 NVDWTKYESAKA
+501 NVDWTHYELAKA

-529 IEYGIAQLGALQ
+529 VEYGIAQLGALQ
-541 VWANSK
+541 VWANYK
-547 NNSSKALGD
+547 NNKAKALND

-564 GSRPLPELFERCNIR
+564 GSKPLPELFKRCNIQ

-590 ADLIRKELKALKN
+590 ADLLRKELKALKD

>member
-1 MPIHAIKSLYQLNL
+1 MLGFSSLYPQN
-15 LGFLCVYPHC
+15 
-25 SSRNLMFEKISIH
+25 SSSLMFEKISIY
-38 TPRQFVPPNIN
+38 TPRQFVPANIN
-49 IGNWTTLEP
+49 LGNWKELNP
-58 LFKQL
+58 LFKKL
-63 EEQLKTASN
+63 EEQLDTSSTAEN
-72 TAKLE
+72 LE

-85 LSSVIAE
+85 LSAAIAE

-99 AMTCQTEDKDAEKSY
+99 AMTCQTEDKDAEKAY

-122 PEEKQCNFR
+122 PEEKECNF
-131 LAKKLTKHPHC
+131 LLSKKLTKHPQC
-142 KELKNQRYDI
+142 KDLKNQRYEV
-152 FIRDT
+152 FLRDT
-157 ELQIELFRSEN
+157 ALQVELFRSEN
-168 VPLET
+168 VTLET
-173 KTSKLGQQYQKIIGS
+173 ETSKLGQKYQKIIGG
-188 LTVQF
+188 LTVHF

-198 TLTQMSRHLEETER
+198 TLIQMSRHLEGTER
-212 KHRQKAWELV
+212 NYRQKAWELV
-222 ANRRLEEAE
+222 ANRRLEESE
-231 KIDNHLNDLARIR
+231 KIDSHIDDLAKLR

-288 LRELQDERLQAL
+288 LRELQDERIQ
-300 GIKEL
+300 EL
-305 RPWDTATDP
+305 NINELKPWDTATDP
-314 KGLPPLKPFKTVSE
+314 KGRPPLEPFEKVSD
-328 LIDRSQAI
+328 LIECSQSI
-336 FNQVDGNLAD
+336 FNQVDGNLSD
-346 WFQKMQDLDLLDLAN
+346 WFQTMQDLDLLDLAN

-397 HEAGHAFHAM
+397 HEAGHAFHSM

-439 IEEFYNIEEA
+439 LEEFYNSEEA
-449 RRARIAHLE
+449 RRARINHLE

-473 QHWLYLNPNHSI
+473 QHWLYLNPDHSI
-485 KERDN
+485 EDRDK

-501 NVDWTKYESAKA
+501 NVDWTHYELAKA

-529 IEYGIAQLGALQ
+529 VEYGIAQLGALQ
-541 VWANSK
+541 VWANYK
-547 NNSSKALGD
+547 NNKSKALND

-564 GSRPLPELFERCNIR
+564 GSKPLPELFKRCNIQ

-590 ADLIRKELKALKN
+590 ADLLRKELKALKD

>member
-1 MPIHAIKSLYQLNL
+1 M
-15 LGFLCVYPHC
+15 LGFLSLYPQNSH
-25 SSRNLMFEKISIH
+25 SLMFEKISIY
-38 TPRQFVPPNIN
+38 TPRQFVPANIN
-49 IGNWTTLEP
+49 LGSWKELNP
-58 LFKQL
+58 LFKKL
-63 EEQLKTASN
+63 EEQLDTSSTAEN
-72 TAKLE
+72 LE

-85 LSSVIAE
+85 LSAAIAE

-99 AMTCQTEDKDAEKSY
+99 AMTCQTEDKDAEKAY

-122 PEEKQCNFR
+122 PEEKECNF
-131 LAKKLTKHPHC
+131 LLSEKLTKHPKC
-142 KELKNQRYDI
+142 KNLKNQRYEV
-152 FIRDT
+152 FLRDT
-157 ELQIELFRSEN
+157 ALQVELFRSEN
-168 VPLET
+168 VTLET
-173 KTSKLGQQYQKIIGS
+173 EASKLGQKYQKIIGS
-188 LTVQF
+188 LTVHFQ
-193 EGKEQ
+193 GKEQ
-198 TLTQMSRHLEETER
+198 TLIQMSRHLEETER
-212 KHRQKAWELV
+212 NHRQKAWELV
-222 ANRRLEEAE
+222 ANRRLEESE
-231 KIDNHLNDLARIR
+231 KIDSHIDDLAKLR

-288 LRELQDERLQAL
+288 LRELQDERIQ
-300 GIKEL
+300 EL
-305 RPWDTATDP
+305 NINELKPWDTATDP
-314 KGLPPLKPFKTVSE
+314 KGRPPLEPFEKVSD
-328 LIDRSQAI
+328 LIECSQSI
-336 FNQVDGNLAD
+336 FKQVDGNLSD
-346 WFQKMQDLDLLDLAN
+346 WFQTMQDLDLLDLAN

-397 HEAGHAFHAM
+397 HEAGHAFHSM

-439 IEEFYNIEEA
+439 LEEFYNSEEA
-449 RRARIAHLE
+449 RRARINHLE

-473 QHWLYLNPNHSI
+473 QHWLYLNPDHSI
-485 KERDN
+485 EDRDK

-501 NVDWTKYESAKA
+501 NVDWTHYELAKA

-529 IEYGIAQLGALQ
+529 VEYGIAQLGALQ
-541 VWANSK
+541 VWANYK
-547 NNSSKALGD
+547 NNKSKALND

-564 GSRPLPELFERCNIR
+564 GSKPLPELFKRCNIQ

-590 ADLIRKELKALKN
+590 ADLLRKELKALKD

>member
-1 MPIHAIKSLYQLNL
+1 MLGFSSLYPQN
-15 LGFLCVYPHC
+15 
-25 SSRNLMFEKISIH
+25 SSSLMFEKISIY
-38 TPRQFVPPNIN
+38 TPRQFVPANIN
-49 IGNWTTLEP
+49 LGNWKELNP
-58 LFKQL
+58 LFKKL
-63 EEQLKTASN
+63 EEQLDTSSTAEN
-72 TAKLE
+72 LE

-85 LSSVIAE
+85 LSAAIAE

-99 AMTCQTEDKDAEKSY
+99 AMTCQTEDKDAEKAY

-122 PEEKQCNFR
+122 PEEKKCNF
-131 LAKKLTKHPHC
+131 LLSKKLTKHPQC
-142 KELKNQRYDI
+142 KDLKNQRYDV
-152 FIRDT
+152 FLRDT
-157 ELQIELFRSEN
+157 ALQVELFRSEN
-168 VPLET
+168 VTLET
-173 KTSKLGQQYQKIIGS
+173 ETSKLGQKYQKIIGG
-188 LTVQF
+188 LTVHF

-198 TLTQMSRHLEETER
+198 TLIQMSRHLEGTER
-212 KHRQKAWELV
+212 NYRQKAWELV
-222 ANRRLEEAE
+222 ANRRLEESE
-231 KIDNHLNDLARIR
+231 KIDSHIDDLAKLR

-288 LRELQDERLQAL
+288 LRELQDERIQ
-300 GIKEL
+300 EL
-305 RPWDTATDP
+305 NINELKPWDTATDP
-314 KGLPPLKPFKTVSE
+314 KGRPPLEPFEKVSD
-328 LIDRSQAI
+328 LIECSQSI
-336 FNQVDGNLAD
+336 FNQVDGNLSD
-346 WFQKMQDLDLLDLAN
+346 WFQTMQDLDLLDLAN

-397 HEAGHAFHAM
+397 HEAGHAFHSM

-439 IEEFYNIEEA
+439 LEEFYNSEEA
-449 RRARIAHLE
+449 RRARINHLE

-473 QHWLYLNPNHSI
+473 QHWLYLNPDHSI
-485 KERDN
+485 EDRDK

-501 NVDWTKYESAKA
+501 NVDWTHYELAKA

-529 IEYGIAQLGALQ
+529 VEYGIAQLGALQ
-541 VWANSK
+541 VWANYK
-547 NNSSKALGD
+547 NNKSKALND

-564 GSRPLPELFERCNIR
+564 GSKPLPELFKRCNIQ

-590 ADLIRKELKALKN
+590 ADLLRKELKALKD

>member
-1 MPIHAIKSLYQLNL
+1 
-15 LGFLCVYPHC
+15 
-25 SSRNLMFEKISIH
+25 MFEKISIH
-38 TPRQFVPPNIN
+38 TPRQFVPSNIN

-63 EEQLKTASN
+63 EEQIKIASS
-72 TAKLE
+72 AEKLE
-77 QVILNWEE
+77 LFILNWEE
-85 LSSVIAE
+85 LSAAVSE

-99 AMTCQTEDKDAEKSY
+99 AMTCQTEDKDAEKAY
-114 LEFVEKIE
+114 LDFVEKIE
-122 PEEKQCNFR
+122 PEEKKCNFL
-131 LAKKLTKHPHC
+131 LAKKLIQHPNL
-142 KELKNQRYDI
+142 KELKNQRYEV

-157 ELQIELFRSEN
+157 ALQVELFRSEN
-168 VPLET
+168 VSLET
-173 KTSKLGQQYQKIIGS
+173 KTAKLGQQYQKTIGG

-198 TLTQMSRHLEETER
+198 TLIQMSRHLEEPER

-231 KIDNHLNDLARIR
+231 KIDVYINDLAEIR
-244 NQMSENAGFS
+244 NQMSENAGFP
-254 NYRDYAHKRLGRFD
+254 NYRDFAHQRLGRFD

-278 NAIEEEMVPL
+278 EAIEEEMVPL

-300 GIKEL
+300 GINEL
-305 RPWDTATDP
+305 KPWDTATDP
-314 KGLPPLKPFKTVSE
+314 KGRPPLKPFEKVSD
-328 LIDRSQAI
+328 LVARSQAI

-346 WFQKMQDLDLLDLAN
+346 WFQTMQDLGLLDLAN

-439 IEEFYNIEEA
+439 LEEFYNEEEA

-485 KERDN
+485 EERDKT
-490 AWSNLIDRFGG
+490 WSNLIDRFGG
-501 NVDWTKYESAKA
+501 NVDWTNYESAKA

-547 NNSSKALGD
+547 NNSSKALAD

-564 GSRPLPELFERCNIR
+564 GSRPLPKLFEHCNIR
-579 FDLSRDTVAPM
+579 FDLSRNTVAPM
-590 ADLIRKELKALKN
+590 ADLLRKELNTLKN

>member
-1 MPIHAIKSLYQLNL
+1 
-15 LGFLCVYPHC
+15 
-25 SSRNLMFEKISIH
+25 MFEKISIH
-38 TPRQFVPPNIN
+38 TPRQFVPSNIN

-63 EEQLKTASN
+63 EEQIKIASS
-72 TAKLE
+72 AEKLE
-77 QVILNWEE
+77 LFILNWEE
-85 LSSVIAE
+85 LSAAVSE

-99 AMTCQTEDKDAEKSY
+99 AMTCQTEDKDAEKAY
-114 LEFVEKIE
+114 LDFVEKIE
-122 PEEKQCNFR
+122 PEEKKCNFL
-131 LAKKLTKHPHC
+131 LAKKLIQHPNL
-142 KELKNQRYDI
+142 KELKNQRYEV

-157 ELQIELFRSEN
+157 ALQVELFRSEN
-168 VPLET
+168 VSLET
-173 KTSKLGQQYQKIIGS
+173 KTAKLGQQYQKTIGG

-198 TLTQMSRHLEETER
+198 TLIQMSRHLEEPER

-231 KIDNHLNDLARIR
+231 KIDFYINDLAEIR
-244 NQMSENAGFS
+244 NQMSENAGFP
-254 NYRDYAHKRLGRFD
+254 NYRDFAHQRLGRFD

-278 NAIEEEMVPL
+278 EAIEEEMVPL

-300 GIKEL
+300 GINEL
-305 RPWDTATDP
+305 KPWDTATDP
-314 KGLPPLKPFKTVSE
+314 KGRPPLKPFEKVSD
-328 LIDRSQAI
+328 LVARSQAI

-346 WFQKMQDLDLLDLAN
+346 WFQTMQDLGLLDLAN

-439 IEEFYNIEEA
+439 LEEFYNEEEA

-485 KERDN
+485 EERDK

-501 NVDWTKYESAKA
+501 NVDWTNYESAKA

-547 NNSSKALGD
+547 NNNSKALAD

-564 GSRPLPELFERCNIR
+564 GSRPLPKLFEHCNIR
-579 FDLSRDTVAPM
+579 FDLSRNTVAPM
-590 ADLIRKELKALKN
+590 ADLLRKELNTLKN

>member
-1 MPIHAIKSLYQLNL
+1 M
-15 LGFLCVYPHC
+15 LGFLSLYPQNFR
-25 SSRNLMFEKISIH
+25 SLMFEKISIY
-38 TPRQFVPPNIN
+38 TPRQFVPANIN
-49 IGNWTTLEP
+49 LGSWKELNP
-58 LFKQL
+58 LFEKL
-63 EEQLKTASN
+63 EEQLDTSSSAEN
-72 TAKLE
+72 LE

-85 LSSVIAE
+85 LSAAIAE

-99 AMTCQTEDKDAEKSY
+99 AMTCQTEDKDAEKAY

-122 PEEKQCNFR
+122 PEEKKCNF
-131 LAKKLTKHPHC
+131 LLSKKLTKHPQC
-142 KELKNQRYDI
+142 KDLKNQRYEV
-152 FIRDT
+152 FLRDT
-157 ELQIELFRSEN
+157 ALQVELFRSEN
-168 VPLET
+168 VTLET
-173 KTSKLGQQYQKIIGS
+173 ETSKLGQKYQKIIGG
-188 LTVQF
+188 LTVHF

-198 TLTQMSRHLEETER
+198 TLIQMSRHLEGTER
-212 KHRQKAWELV
+212 NYRQKAWELV
-222 ANRRLEEAE
+222 ANRRLEESE
-231 KIDNHLNDLARIR
+231 KIDSHIDDLAKLR

-288 LRELQDERLQAL
+288 LRELQDERIQ
-300 GIKEL
+300 EL
-305 RPWDTATDP
+305 NINELKPWDTATDP
-314 KGLPPLKPFKTVSE
+314 KGRPPLEPFEKVSD
-328 LIDRSQAI
+328 LIECSQSI
-336 FNQVDGNLAD
+336 FNQVDGNLSD
-346 WFQKMQDLDLLDLAN
+346 WFQTMQDLDLLDLAN

-397 HEAGHAFHAM
+397 HEAGHAFHSM

-439 IEEFYNIEEA
+439 LEEFYNSEEA
-449 RRARIAHLE
+449 RRARINHLE

-473 QHWLYLNPNHSI
+473 QHWLYLNPDHSI
-485 KERDN
+485 EDRDK

-501 NVDWTKYESAKA
+501 NVDWTHYELAKA

-529 IEYGIAQLGALQ
+529 VEYGIAQLGALQ
-541 VWANSK
+541 VWANYK
-547 NNSSKALGD
+547 NNKSKALND

-564 GSRPLPELFERCNIR
+564 GSKPLPELFKRCNIQ

-590 ADLIRKELKALKN
+590 ADLLRKELKALKD

>member
-1 MPIHAIKSLYQLNL
+1 MLGFSSLYPQN
-15 LGFLCVYPHC
+15 
-25 SSRNLMFEKISIH
+25 SSSLMFEKISIY
-38 TPRQFVPPNIN
+38 TPRQFVPANIN
-49 IGNWTTLEP
+49 LGNWKELNP
-58 LFKQL
+58 LFKKL
-63 EEQLKTASN
+63 EEQLDTSSTAEN
-72 TAKLE
+72 LE

-85 LSSVIAE
+85 LSAAIAE

-99 AMTCQTEDKDAEKSY
+99 AMTCQTEDKDAEKAY

-122 PEEKQCNFR
+122 PEEKKCNF
-131 LAKKLTKHPHC
+131 LLSKKLTKHPQC
-142 KELKNQRYDI
+142 KDLKNQRYEV
-152 FIRDT
+152 FLRDT
-157 ELQIELFRSEN
+157 ALQVELFRSEN
-168 VPLET
+168 VTLET
-173 KTSKLGQQYQKIIGS
+173 ETSKLGQKYQKIIGG
-188 LTVQF
+188 LTVHF

-198 TLTQMSRHLEETER
+198 TLIQMSRHLEGTER
-212 KHRQKAWELV
+212 NYRQKAWELV
-222 ANRRLEEAE
+222 ANRRLEESE
-231 KIDNHLNDLARIR
+231 KIDSHIDDLAKLR

-288 LRELQDERLQAL
+288 LRELQDERIQ
-300 GIKEL
+300 EL
-305 RPWDTATDP
+305 NINELKPWDTATDP
-314 KGLPPLKPFKTVSE
+314 KGRPPLEPFEKVSD
-328 LIDRSQAI
+328 LIECSQSI
-336 FNQVDGNLAD
+336 FNQVDGNLSD
-346 WFQKMQDLDLLDLAN
+346 WFQTMQDLDLLDLAN

-397 HEAGHAFHAM
+397 HEAGHAFHSM

-439 IEEFYNIEEA
+439 LEEFYNSEEA
-449 RRARIAHLE
+449 RRARINHLE

-473 QHWLYLNPNHSI
+473 QHWLYLNPDHSI
-485 KERDN
+485 EDRDK

-501 NVDWTKYESAKA
+501 NVDWTHYELAKA

-529 IEYGIAQLGALQ
+529 VEYGIAQLGALQ
-541 VWANSK
+541 VWANYK
-547 NNSSKALGD
+547 NNKSKALND

-564 GSRPLPELFERCNIR
+564 GSKPLPELFKRCNIQ

-590 ADLIRKELKALKN
+590 ADLLRKELKALKD

>member
-1 MPIHAIKSLYQLNL
+1 MLGFSSLYPQN
-15 LGFLCVYPHC
+15 
-25 SSRNLMFEKISIH
+25 SSSLMFEKISIY
-38 TPRQFVPPNIN
+38 TPRQFVPANIN
-49 IGNWTTLEP
+49 LGNWKELNP
-58 LFKQL
+58 LFKKL
-63 EEQLKTASN
+63 EEQLDTSSTAEN
-72 TAKLE
+72 LE

-85 LSSVIAE
+85 LSAAIAE

-99 AMTCQTEDKDAEKSY
+99 AMTCQTEDKDAEKAY

-122 PEEKQCNFR
+122 PEEKKCNF
-131 LAKKLTKHPHC
+131 LLSKKLTKHPQC
-142 KELKNQRYDI
+142 KDLKNQRYEV
-152 FIRDT
+152 FLRDT
-157 ELQIELFRSEN
+157 ALQVELFRSEN
-168 VPLET
+168 VTLET
-173 KTSKLGQQYQKIIGS
+173 ETSKLGQKYQKIIGG
-188 LTVQF
+188 LTVHF

-198 TLTQMSRHLEETER
+198 TLIQMSRHLEGTER
-212 KHRQKAWELV
+212 NYRQKAWELV
-222 ANRRLEEAE
+222 ANRRLEESE
-231 KIDNHLNDLARIR
+231 KIDSHIDDLAKLR
-244 NQMSENAGFS
+244 NQMSKNAGFS

-288 LRELQDERLQAL
+288 LRELQDERIQ
-300 GIKEL
+300 EL
-305 RPWDTATDP
+305 NINELKPWDTATDP
-314 KGLPPLKPFKTVSE
+314 KGRPPLEPFEKVSD
-328 LIDRSQAI
+328 LIECSQSI
-336 FNQVDGNLAD
+336 FNQVDGNLSD
-346 WFQKMQDLDLLDLAN
+346 WFQTMQDLDLLDLAN

-397 HEAGHAFHAM
+397 HEAGHAFHSM

-439 IEEFYNIEEA
+439 LEEFYNSEEA
-449 RRARIAHLE
+449 RRARINHLE

-473 QHWLYLNPNHSI
+473 QHWLYLNPDHSI
-485 KERDN
+485 EDRDK

-501 NVDWTKYESAKA
+501 NVDWTHYELAKA

-529 IEYGIAQLGALQ
+529 VEYGIAQLGALQ
-541 VWANSK
+541 VWANYK
-547 NNSSKALGD
+547 NNKSKALND

-564 GSRPLPELFERCNIR
+564 GSKPLPELFKRCNIQ

-590 ADLIRKELKALKN
+590 ADLLRKELKALKD

>member
-1 MPIHAIKSLYQLNL
+1 
-15 LGFLCVYPHC
+15 
-25 SSRNLMFEKISIH
+25 MFEKISIH
-38 TPRQFVPPNIN
+38 TPRQFVPSNIN

-63 EEQLKTASN
+63 EEQIKTASS
-72 TAKLE
+72 AEKLE
-77 QVILNWEE
+77 LFILNWEE
-85 LSSVIAE
+85 LSAAVSE

-99 AMTCQTEDKDAEKSY
+99 AMTCQTEDKDAEKAY
-114 LEFVEKIE
+114 LDFVEKIE
-122 PEEKQCNFR
+122 PEEKKCNFL
-131 LAKKLTKHPHC
+131 LAKKLIQHPNL
-142 KELKNQRYDI
+142 KELKNQRYEV

-157 ELQIELFRSEN
+157 ALQVELFRSEN
-168 VPLET
+168 VSLET
-173 KTSKLGQQYQKIIGS
+173 KTAKLGQQYQKTIGG

-198 TLTQMSRHLEETER
+198 TLIQMSRHLEEPER

-222 ANRRLEEAE
+222 ANRRLEESE
-231 KIDNHLNDLARIR
+231 KIDVYINDLAEIR
-244 NQMSENAGFS
+244 NQMSENAGFP
-254 NYRDYAHKRLGRFD
+254 NYRDFAHQRLGRFD

-278 NAIEEEMVPL
+278 EAIEEEMVPL
-288 LRELQDERLQAL
+288 LRELQDERLQSL
-300 GIKEL
+300 GINEL
-305 RPWDTATDP
+305 KPWDTATDP
-314 KGLPPLKPFKTVSE
+314 KGRPPLKPFEKVSD
-328 LIDRSQAI
+328 LVARSQAI

-346 WFQKMQDLDLLDLAN
+346 WFQTMQDLGLLDLAN

-439 IEEFYNIEEA
+439 LEEFYNEEEA

-485 KERDN
+485 EERDK

-501 NVDWTKYESAKA
+501 NVDWTNYESAKA

-547 NNSSKALGD
+547 NNSSKALAD
-556 YKAALALG
+556 YKAALTLG
-564 GSRPLPELFERCNIR
+564 GSRPLPKLFEHCNIR
-579 FDLSRDTVAPM
+579 FDLSRNTVAPM
-590 ADLIRKELKALKN
+590 ADLLRKELNTLKN

>member
-1 MPIHAIKSLYQLNL
+1 
-15 LGFLCVYPHC
+15 
-25 SSRNLMFEKISIH
+25 MFEKISIY
-38 TPRQFVPPNIN
+38 TPRQFVPANIN
-49 IGNWTTLEP
+49 LGNWKELNP
-58 LFKQL
+58 LFKKL
-63 EEQLKTASN
+63 EEQLDTSSTAEN
-72 TAKLE
+72 LE

-85 LSSVIAE
+85 LSAAIAE

-99 AMTCQTEDKDAEKSY
+99 AMTCQTEDKDAEKAY

-122 PEEKQCNFR
+122 PEEKECNF
-131 LAKKLTKHPHC
+131 LLSKKLTKHPQC
-142 KELKNQRYDI
+142 KDLKNQRYEV
-152 FIRDT
+152 FLRDT
-157 ELQIELFRSEN
+157 ALQVELFRSKN
-168 VPLET
+168 VTLET
-173 KTSKLGQQYQKIIGS
+173 ETSKLGQKYQKIIGG
-188 LTVQF
+188 LTVHF

-198 TLTQMSRHLEETER
+198 TLIQMSRHLEGTER
-212 KHRQKAWELV
+212 NYRQKAWELV
-222 ANRRLEEAE
+222 ANRRLEESE
-231 KIDNHLNDLARIR
+231 KIDSHIDDLAKLR

-288 LRELQDERLQAL
+288 LRELQDERIQ
-300 GIKEL
+300 EL
-305 RPWDTATDP
+305 NINELKPWDTATDP
-314 KGLPPLKPFKTVSE
+314 KGRPPLEPFEKVSD
-328 LIDRSQAI
+328 LIECSQSI
-336 FNQVDGNLAD
+336 FNQVDGNLSD
-346 WFQKMQDLDLLDLAN
+346 WFQTMQDLDLLDLAN

-397 HEAGHAFHAM
+397 HEAGHAFHSM

-439 IEEFYNIEEA
+439 LEEFYNSEEA
-449 RRARIAHLE
+449 RRARINHLE

-473 QHWLYLNPNHSI
+473 QHWLYLNPDHSI
-485 KERDN
+485 EDRDK

-501 NVDWTKYESAKA
+501 NVDWTHYELAKA

-529 IEYGIAQLGALQ
+529 VEYGIAQLGALQ
-541 VWANSK
+541 VWANYK
-547 NNSSKALGD
+547 NNKSKALND

-564 GSRPLPELFERCNIR
+564 GSKPLPELFKRCNIQ

-590 ADLIRKELKALKN
+590 ADLLRKELKALKD

>member
-1 MPIHAIKSLYQLNL
+1 
-15 LGFLCVYPHC
+15 
-25 SSRNLMFEKISIH
+25 MFEKISIH
-38 TPRQFVPPNIN
+38 TPRQFVPSNIN

-63 EEQLKTASN
+63 EEQIKTASS
-72 TAKLE
+72 AEKLE
-77 QVILNWEE
+77 LFILNWEE
-85 LSSVIAE
+85 LSAAVSE

-99 AMTCQTEDKDAEKSY
+99 AMTCQTEDKDAEKAY
-114 LEFVEKIE
+114 LDFVEKIE
-122 PEEKQCNFR
+122 PEEKKCNFL
-131 LAKKLTKHPHC
+131 LAKKLIQHPNL
-142 KELKNQRYDI
+142 KELKNQRYEV

-157 ELQIELFRSEN
+157 ALQVELFRSEN
-168 VPLET
+168 VSLET
-173 KTSKLGQQYQKIIGS
+173 KTAKLGQQYQKTIGG

-198 TLTQMSRHLEETER
+198 TLIQMSRHLEEPER

-231 KIDNHLNDLARIR
+231 KIDVYINDLAEIR
-244 NQMSENAGFS
+244 NQMSENAGFP
-254 NYRDYAHKRLGRFD
+254 NYRDFAHQRLGRFD

-278 NAIEEEMVPL
+278 EAIEEEMVPL
-288 LRELQDERLQAL
+288 LRELQDERLQSL
-300 GIKEL
+300 GINEL
-305 RPWDTATDP
+305 KPWDTATDP
-314 KGLPPLKPFKTVSE
+314 KGRPPLKPFEKVSD
-328 LIDRSQAI
+328 LVTRSQAI

-346 WFQKMQDLDLLDLAN
+346 WFQTMQDLGLLDLAN

-427 ASMAMELLGSEF
+427 ASMTMELLGSEF
-439 IEEFYNIEEA
+439 LEEFYNEEEA

-485 KERDN
+485 EERDK

-501 NVDWTKYESAKA
+501 NVDWTNYESAKA

-547 NNSSKALGD
+547 NNSSKALAD

-564 GSRPLPELFERCNIR
+564 GSRPLPKLFEHCNIR
-579 FDLSRDTVAPM
+579 FDLSRNTVAPM
-590 ADLIRKELKALKN
+590 ADLLRKELNTLKN

>member
-1 MPIHAIKSLYQLNL
+1 
-15 LGFLCVYPHC
+15 
-25 SSRNLMFEKISIH
+25 MFEKISIH
-38 TPRQFVPPNIN
+38 TPRQFVPSNIN

-63 EEQLKTASN
+63 EEQIKTASS
-72 TAKLE
+72 AEKLE
-77 QVILNWEE
+77 LFILNWEE
-85 LSSVIAE
+85 LSAAVSE

-99 AMTCQTEDKDAEKSY
+99 AMTCQTEDKDAEKAY
-114 LEFVEKIE
+114 LDFVEKIE
-122 PEEKQCNFR
+122 PEEKKCNFL
-131 LAKKLTKHPHC
+131 LAKKLIQHANL
-142 KELKNQRYDI
+142 KELKNQRYEV

-157 ELQIELFRSEN
+157 ALQVELFRSEN
-168 VPLET
+168 VSLET
-173 KTSKLGQQYQKIIGS
+173 KTAKLGQQYQKTIGG

-198 TLTQMSRHLEETER
+198 TLIQMSRHLEEPER

-231 KIDNHLNDLARIR
+231 KIDVYLNDLAKIR
-244 NQMSENAGFS
+244 NQMSENAGFP
-254 NYRDYAHKRLGRFD
+254 NYRDFAHQRLGRFD

-278 NAIEEEMVPL
+278 EAIEEEMVPL

-300 GIKEL
+300 GINEL
-305 RPWDTATDP
+305 KPWDTATDP
-314 KGLPPLKPFKTVSE
+314 KGRPPLKPFEKVSD
-328 LIDRSQAI
+328 LVTRSQAI

-346 WFQKMQDLDLLDLAN
+346 WFQTMQDLGLLDLAN

-439 IEEFYNIEEA
+439 LEEFYNEEEA

-485 KERDN
+485 EERDK

-501 NVDWTKYESAKA
+501 NVDWTNYESAKA

-547 NNSSKALGD
+547 NNSSKALAD

-564 GSRPLPELFERCNIR
+564 GSRPLPKLFEHCNIR
-579 FDLSRDTVAPM
+579 FDLSRNTVAPM
-590 ADLIRKELKALKN
+590 ADLLRKELNTLKN